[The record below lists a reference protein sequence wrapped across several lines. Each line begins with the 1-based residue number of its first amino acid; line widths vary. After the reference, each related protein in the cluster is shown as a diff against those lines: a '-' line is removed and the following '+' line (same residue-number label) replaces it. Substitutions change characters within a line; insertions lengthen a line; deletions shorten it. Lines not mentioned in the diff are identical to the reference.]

1 MKEVTSKADNSC
13 GVVSVV
19 LGIIGIFLS
28 SLGGAILGLVG
39 LVFGIKQKK
48 YTPQNKWAIA
58 GIILN
63 IISIVLGILF
73 FILAL
78 YFAFNYLPSM
88 ANLES
93 LAQD

>member
-1 MKEVTSKADNSC
+1 MKEVTSKVDNSC

-19 LGIIGIFLS
+19 LGIIGILFS
-28 SLGGAILGLVG
+28 SLGGVILGVVG

-63 IISIVLGILF
+63 IISIVLGILL

-78 YFAFNYLPSM
+78 YLASYLFSSLT
-88 ANLES
+88 NLES
-93 LAQD
+93 LAKG